1 MKISVKVIPNAKII
15 AKANA
20 KMNSKKNSQI
30 EKLVDGTFK
39 VRLSSIPENG
49 KANEELSSVLAKHFN
64 CRRNQIRI
72 AFGETSRNKIVEIIE
87 NL

>member
-15 AKANA
+15 SN
-20 KMNSKKNSQI
+20 KNSQI
-30 EKLVDGTFK
+30 EKLADGTFK

-49 KANEELSSVLAKHFN
+49 KANEDLTSVLAKNFN
-64 CRRNQIRI
+64 CRKNQVRI

>member
-1 MKISVKVIPNAKII
+1 MKISVKVIPNAKMIS
-15 AKANA
+15 N
-20 KMNSKKNSQI
+20 KNSQI
-30 EKLVDGTFK
+30 KKLADGTFK

-49 KANEELSSVLAKHFN
+49 KANEDLTSVLAKHFN
-64 CRRNQIRI
+64 CRKNQVRI

>member
-1 MKISVKVIPNAKII
+1 MKISVKVIPNAKMIS
-15 AKANA
+15 N
-20 KMNSKKNSQI
+20 KNSQI
-30 EKLVDGTFK
+30 EKLADGTFK

-49 KANEELSSVLAKHFN
+49 KANEDLTSILAKHFN
-64 CRRNQIRI
+64 CRKNQVRI